1 METAAMSSCGLK
13 PCGSTLSLPID
24 RFSQPSHRSRGES
37 APRSVRLQGWGDVGH
52 PNGCQCFEWR
62 AVAQGQPRRH
72 LEAAS
77 SSRVRLAGRGS
88 KRPVLPTMKGC
99 VVPRLPMARRGG
111 RRDLPQAFANARPK
125 GAGAVAPG
133 RDGQNWGVCCQ
144 ESAFFK
150 RNGCLRGLK
159 FPFRCS
165 WRA

>member
-1 METAAMSSCGLK
+1 METAAVSSCGLK

-24 RFSQPSHRSRGES
+24 RFSQPSHRSRDES

-52 PNGCQCFEWR
+52 PNGCQCFEER
-62 AVAQGQPRRH
+62 GAGPTTTIPGGAF
-72 LEAAS
+72 S
-77 SSRVRLAGRGS
+77 SCMRLAGRGS
-88 KRPVLPTMKGC
+88 KRPTLPTMKGC

-111 RRDLPQAFANARPK
+111 RRDSPQAFANARPK

-159 FPFRCS
+159 FPFQCS